1 MKSFLAVT
9 LGAGLLAAAST
20 GAVAACAS
28 HVTADAPMT
37 PIVTA
42 DTSGTDTAPVAT
54 PDKKS

>member
-42 DTSGTDTAPVAT
+42 DTTDTAPVAT

>member
-28 HVTADAPMT
+28 HFKADAPMT
-37 PIVTA
+37 PIVVTA
-42 DTSGTDTAPVAT
+42 DTTGTVTTPAA